1 MNNKPITNHLK
12 CALITS
18 IKPIFAH
25 GNWGKTWRESS
36 TCTTIGT
43 GSPDFDYIRSQ
54 GLLFEKQ

>member
-12 CALITS
+12 CALITA

-25 GNWGKTWRESS
+25 GSWAKSWLERS

-43 GSPDFDYIRSQ
+43 GSPNFRLY
-54 GLLFEKQ
+54 